1 MIRCRQCNAELTEQA
16 RFCNVCGLPQNS
28 REPEQEISTLNE
40 QKALDTKHTKCCDN
54 CATELPKEARFC
66 AVCGS
71 AQTSKQSFVVETT
84 SNERVKPA
92 STSENDE
99 SSTVH
104 SQPSMWLTP
113 ARSIKPADK
122 QLSKASDNVTIRPK
136 TVTRPPVFPTRPTS
150 NGAKSPTAIQQF
162 NTSQPVAS
170 SEPPAVTIPINTP
183 GTAKT
188 QDEPVPTVQSKHS
201 DSVQG
206 ESISDN
212 SIQTPGELSAPAR
225 TSGLIRPVTPK
236 SSTRSVIPS
245 RPGFGEPTIS
255 TQQSKQIPQAPAD
268 PITTRPTKVSSSTKQ
283 PTHQRSSSSFM
294 QPDVD
299 SQDKHQITKLETQR
313 NQVYSEPKVNRNS
326 VQSRPREQIAG
337 VQITPVE
344 HLWQNSSMHS
354 SDELSTRSSSI
365 EHINGMN
372 GVSDS
377 PTMDLLNPASF
388 MATSKAAEQW
398 RKSWRDRQY
407 AEAGPAEIVSRGQA
421 SVPMPLMTM
430 QQSLARMRAIQ
441 KNDKKQ
447 QGKRSVNFGTWITIF
462 LMICLIVGL
471 GAYIIVSYLPNSP
484 FGVTYVTSPT
494 NMTQPTLVIVGT
506 ASQTVK
512 IGQSIQLHG
521 KHFGVN
527 QTIDF
532 LRDAATPI
540 VDTSGNNIS
549 THTDNQGAFGVII
562 PTDNHWATGSHSIE
576 ALDSSSSQNAFLT
589 IQVIPAGT
597 ATTNSTELS
606 VSMEG
611 KPASSLTFKAVIGQG
626 NPVPQRITITNTSGK
641 LLMWTAMTSTN
652 NNLNWLMI
660 NDNNNYGQLAIS
672 QPHSILISVNTV
684 GLKSTDKKHYYLGQI
699 TFTINNHQLLTLPV
713 QLQIVDATP
722 EMVFSPNPIIAQI
735 GPGNTCPSGVTLTL
749 INLGTAAIS
758 WAVNPDDNI
767 KGNIKFV
774 SNGQLLESGTLL
786 PSGSQLPSGQP
797 GDTIVL
803 TLQCNGIKVGRQ
815 YHVSVYANRMSWSEL
830 VYIVQ

>member
-28 REPEQEISTLNE
+28 REPELEISTLNE
-40 QKALDTKHTKCCDN
+40 QKALDTKHTIRCDN

-66 AVCGS
+66 AVCGA
-71 AQTSKQSFVVETT
+71 AQTSKPSFVVETT

-99 SSTVH
+99 SSTVYL
-104 SQPSMWLTP
+104 QPSMWLKP
-113 ARSIKPADK
+113 ARSIKPDDK
-122 QLSKASDNVTIRPK
+122 QLSEASDHVSIRPK
-136 TVTRPPVFPTRPTS
+136 TVIRPPVFPKRPTS
-150 NGAKSPTAIQQF
+150 NGAQSPTAIQQF
-162 NTSQPVAS
+162 NTSQPVLS
-170 SEPPAVTIPINTP
+170 SEPPVVTTPFNTP
-183 GTAKT
+183 STAKT
-188 QDEPVPTVQSKHS
+188 QEEPVPTVQSKYS
-201 DSVQG
+201 DSVKG
-206 ESISDN
+206 ESIFDN
-212 SIQTPGELSAPAR
+212 SIQTPGELSVPAR
-225 TSGLIRPVTPK
+225 TSGLIRPITPK

-283 PTHQRSSSSFM
+283 PTYQRSSSSFM

-299 SQDKHQITKLETQR
+299 SQDKNQITKLETQR

-344 HLWQNSSMHS
+344 HLWQNSSMNDS
-354 SDELSTRSSSI
+354 GELSIRSSSI
-365 EHINGMN
+365 EHINGKN
-372 GVSDS
+372 GISDS

-462 LMICLIVGL
+462 LMICLIV
-471 GAYIIVSYLPNSP
+471 SYLPNSP
-484 FGVTYVTSPT
+484 FGVTNVTSPT
-494 NMTQPTLVIVGT
+494 NMTQPTLALVGT

-527 QTIDF
+527 KTINF
-532 LRDAATPI
+532 LRDTAIPI

-549 THTDNQGAFGVII
+549 THTDNQGAFDVII

-597 ATTNSTELS
+597 ATTNST
-606 VSMEG
+606 
-611 KPASSLTFKAVIGQG
+611 
-626 NPVPQRITITNTSGK
+626 
-641 LLMWTAMTSTN
+641 
-652 NNLNWLMI
+652 
-660 NDNNNYGQLAIS
+660 
-672 QPHSILISVNTV
+672 
-684 GLKSTDKKHYYLGQI
+684 
-699 TFTINNHQLLTLPV
+699 
-713 QLQIVDATP
+713 
-722 EMVFSPNPIIAQI
+722 
-735 GPGNTCPSGVTLTL
+735 
-749 INLGTAAIS
+749 
-758 WAVNPDDNI
+758 
-767 KGNIKFV
+767 
-774 SNGQLLESGTLL
+774 
-786 PSGSQLPSGQP
+786 
-797 GDTIVL
+797 
-803 TLQCNGIKVGRQ
+803 
-815 YHVSVYANRMSWSEL
+815 
-830 VYIVQ
+830 